1 MNPQQGGI
9 HMGPCGQFPDG
20 TARVAYEDRLLSKI
34 EAAWPDREVHYLFG
48 GYVVTP
54 RGTSLAC
61 AATLETL
68 WEKLMTCEAPQATVL
83 GTVVRDEPAALR
95 NRSTE
100 EASASVAE
108 AWALAPA
115 ERSSR

>member
-1 MNPQQGGI
+1 
-9 HMGPCGQFPDG
+9 
-20 TARVAYEDRLLSKI
+20 
-34 EAAWPDREVHYLFG
+34 
-48 GYVVTP
+48 
-54 RGTSLAC
+54 
-61 AATLETL
+61 
-68 WEKLMTCEAPQATVL
+68 MTCEAPQATVL

-108 AWALAPA
+108 AWALALA